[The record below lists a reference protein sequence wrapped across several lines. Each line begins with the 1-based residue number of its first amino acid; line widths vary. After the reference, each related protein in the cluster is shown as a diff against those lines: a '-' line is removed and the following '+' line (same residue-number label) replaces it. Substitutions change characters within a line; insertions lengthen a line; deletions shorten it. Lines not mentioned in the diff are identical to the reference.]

1 MLSCKDIITD
11 AAKDRGG
18 SSWRTRHLPGIQ
30 AAGVQQEVLQLRA
43 PVGEG
48 GAQFVSVK
56 GGAAQADVA
65 AVAQGRRPVEQRR
78 IAGQVQGL
86 RT

>member
-1 MLSCKDIITD
+1 MQG
-11 AAKDRGG
+11 R
-18 SSWRTRHLPGIQ
+18 RRYLPGIR

-48 GAQFVSVK
+48 GAQFVGVK

-65 AVAQGRRPVEQRR
+65 AVAHGWRPVEQRR
-78 IAGQVQGL
+78 VARQVQGL
-86 RT
+86 RA